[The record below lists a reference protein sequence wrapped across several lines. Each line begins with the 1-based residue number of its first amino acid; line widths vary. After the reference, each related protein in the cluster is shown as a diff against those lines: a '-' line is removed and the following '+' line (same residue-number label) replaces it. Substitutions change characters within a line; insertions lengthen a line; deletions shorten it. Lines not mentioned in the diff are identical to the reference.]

1 MSFLINKQRSVSENL
16 VTRSQSEKRDQLYVL
31 AVKTTNRTD
40 YCQPRGNRERRE
52 CGREVRWRSEKRGD
66 RYLTSG
72 TLASGSH
79 RFEKQVT
86 NHQSLAARHSVEPS
100 SPPTHTFIRSLSC
113 LESLTFFAKTLTP
126 LIIRHI
132 KKVLAPR
139 FLVIAR
145 IKIVGKHLP
154 INARITKKFRNHLP
168 VITHSCQGKNFFGT
182 ISLLLD
188 TSGTSV
194 FGTVPLLLLL

>member
-1 MSFLINKQRSVSENL
+1 MQNNRIKIERDAFFVLIRMRRMSFLINKQRSVSENL

-79 RFEKQVT
+79 RFEK
-86 NHQSLAARHSVEPS
+86 
-100 SPPTHTFIRSLSC
+100 
-113 LESLTFFAKTLTP
+113 
-126 LIIRHI
+126 
-132 KKVLAPR
+132 
-139 FLVIAR
+139 
-145 IKIVGKHLP
+145 
-154 INARITKKFRNHLP
+154 
-168 VITHSCQGKNFFGT
+168 
-182 ISLLLD
+182 
-188 TSGTSV
+188 
-194 FGTVPLLLLL
+194 